1 MYIKQLNVFVENR
14 HGRLE
19 EVYSILAK
27 NDINV
32 ISTTISDVSEY
43 GLIRMVVSD
52 PHLAKEVLSAEDY
65 SASLTDVLAVK
76 LPNKVG
82 SLQRLIQVLT
92 FGGVTIS
99 YLYTMATG
107 EASASMV
114 VKVSE
119 SDRALEALE
128 ENGFEVFSA
137 EEAYAILEAMADKSY
152 GA

>member
-76 LPNKVG
+76 MPNKVG

-137 EEAYAILEAMADKSY
+137 EEAYAITA
-152 GA
+152 

>member
-1 MYIKQLNVFVENR
+1 MMYIKQLNVFVENR

-65 SASLTDVLAVK
+65 SASLTDVLVVK

-137 EEAYAILEAMADKSY
+137 EEAYAITA
-152 GA
+152 

>member
-1 MYIKQLNVFVENR
+1 MYIKQLNVFTENR
-14 HGRLE
+14 HGKLE

-32 ISTTISDVSEY
+32 VSTTIADVSEY
-43 GLIRMVVSD
+43 GLVRMVVSD
-52 PHLAKEVLSAEDY
+52 PVKAKEALVENEY

-82 SLQRLIQVLT
+82 SLQTMIQVLT
-92 FGGVTIS
+92 FSGVTIS

-107 EASASMV
+107 ETSASMV

-119 SDRALEALE
+119 PDRALEALE
-128 ENGFEVFSA
+128 ENGYKVFSP
-137 EEAYAILEAMADKSY
+137 EEAYAITA
-152 GA
+152 

>member
-1 MYIKQLNVFVENR
+1 MMYIKQLNVFVENR

-27 NDINV
+27 NYINV

-137 EEAYAILEAMADKSY
+137 EEAYAITA
-152 GA
+152 

>member
-1 MYIKQLNVFVENR
+1 MYIKQLNVFIENR
-14 HGRLE
+14 HGKLE

-32 ISTTISDVSEY
+32 ISTTIADVSEY

-52 PHLAKEVLSAEDY
+52 PHAAKEALTEEGY

-82 SLQRLIQVLT
+82 SLQTLIQVLT

-107 EASASMV
+107 ESSASMV

-137 EEAYAILEAMADKSY
+137 EEAYAITA
-152 GA
+152 

>member
-1 MYIKQLNVFVENR
+1 MYIKQLNVFIENR
-14 HGRLE
+14 HGKLE

-32 ISTTISDVSEY
+32 ISTTIADVSEY

-52 PHLAKEVLSAEDY
+52 PYAAKEVLSDEDY

-82 SLQRLIQVLT
+82 SLQTLIQVLT

-107 EASASMV
+107 ESSASMV

-137 EEAYAILEAMADKSY
+137 EEAYAITA
-152 GA
+152 

>member
-1 MYIKQLNVFVENR
+1 MMYIKQLNVFVENR

-43 GLIRMVVSD
+43 GLISMVVSD

-137 EEAYAILEAMADKSY
+137 EEAYAITA
-152 GA
+152 

>member
-1 MYIKQLNVFVENR
+1 MDMYIKQLNVFIENR
-14 HGRLE
+14 HGKLE

-32 ISTTISDVSEY
+32 ISTTIADVSEY

-52 PHLAKEVLSAEDY
+52 PHAAKEALTEEGY

-82 SLQRLIQVLT
+82 SLQTLIQVLT

-107 EASASMV
+107 ESSASMV

-137 EEAYAILEAMADKSY
+137 EEAYAITA
-152 GA
+152 

>member
-14 HGRLE
+14 HGKLE

-27 NDINV
+27 EDINV
-32 ISTTISDVSEY
+32 VSTTIADVSEY
-43 GLIRMVVSD
+43 GLVRMVVSD
-52 PHLAKEVLSAEDY
+52 PVKAKEVLMAENY

-76 LPNKVG
+76 LPNEIG
-82 SLQRLIQVLT
+82 SLQRMIQILT

-107 EASASMV
+107 ESSASMV

-119 SDRALEALE
+119 PDRALEALE
-128 ENGFEVFSA
+128 ESGYRVFSA
-137 EEAYAILEAMADKSY
+137 EEAYAIKE
-152 GA
+152 

>member
-1 MYIKQLNVFVENR
+1 MYIKQLNVFIENR
-14 HGRLE
+14 HGKLE

-32 ISTTISDVSEY
+32 ISTTIADVSEY

-52 PHLAKEVLSAEDY
+52 PHAAKEVLSDEGY

-82 SLQRLIQVLT
+82 SLQTLIQVLT

-107 EASASMV
+107 ESSASMV

-137 EEAYAILEAMADKSY
+137 EEAYAITA
-152 GA
+152 

>member
-65 SASLTDVLAVK
+65 SASLTDVLA
-76 LPNKVG
+76 
-82 SLQRLIQVLT
+82 RL
-92 FGGVTIS
+92 
-99 YLYTMATG
+99 
-107 EASASMV
+107 ASS
-114 VKVSE
+114 
-119 SDRALEALE
+119 
-128 ENGFEVFSA
+128 
-137 EEAYAILEAMADKSY
+137 
-152 GA
+152 

>member
-1 MYIKQLNVFVENR
+1 MYIKQLNVFIENR
-14 HGRLE
+14 HGKLE

-27 NDINV
+27 KDINV
-32 ISTTISDVSEY
+32 ISTTIADVSEY

-52 PHLAKEVLSAEDY
+52 PALAKEALMAEDY

-76 LPNKVG
+76 LPNEIG
-82 SLQRLIQVLT
+82 SLQRMIQVLT

-107 EASASMV
+107 ESSASMV

-119 SDRALEALE
+119 PDRALEALE
-128 ENGFEVFSA
+128 ENGFQVFSA
-137 EEAYAILEAMADKSY
+137 EAAYAITE
-152 GA
+152 

>member
-65 SASLTDVLAVK
+65 SASLTDV
-76 LPNKVG
+76 VG
-82 SLQRLIQVLT
+82 SKT
-92 FGGVTIS
+92 
-99 YLYTMATG
+99 
-107 EASASMV
+107 
-114 VKVSE
+114 
-119 SDRALEALE
+119 
-128 ENGFEVFSA
+128 A
-137 EEAYAILEAMADKSY
+137 E
-152 GA
+152 

>member
-76 LPNKVG
+76 LSNKVG

-137 EEAYAILEAMADKSY
+137 EEAYAITA
-152 GA
+152 